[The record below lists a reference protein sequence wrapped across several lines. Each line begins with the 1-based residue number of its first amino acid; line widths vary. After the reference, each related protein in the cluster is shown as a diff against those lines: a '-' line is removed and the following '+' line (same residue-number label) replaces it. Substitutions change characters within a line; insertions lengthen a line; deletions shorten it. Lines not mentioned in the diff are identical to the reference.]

1 MWAVHIQFQLN
12 TVWSAMTMQEGHV
25 QIWLIVVCKTKE
37 TLEGHAQHQLT
48 VVQEKFSG
56 GKHCLMSFY
65 HCL

>member
-1 MWAVHIQFQLN
+1 
-12 TVWSAMTMQEGHV
+12 MQEGHV